1 MRAGKVAGSD
11 LSDPRCDFK
20 RRNATH
26 FHAAKTTH
34 LDSETSSEFYTC
46 YPSITNPNHSNVL
59 RSGFFEDLQQY
70 AALSFNRTENTDG
83 LTKTNEEGLFV
94 WSEDAIKKTD
104 AMNVGSCKTLRERQL
119 VLIAYLFEI
128 AYDLC
133 VSLINNVSQNL
144 GFESCLG
151 ICHNR

>member
-1 MRAGKVAGSD
+1 MKLIDVLKES
-11 LSDPRCDFK
+11 
-20 RRNATH
+20 
-26 FHAAKTTH
+26 
-34 LDSETSSEFYTC
+34 
-46 YPSITNPNHSNVL
+46 L
-59 RSGFFEDLQQY
+59 RSGFFEDLEQY
-70 AALSFNRTENTDG
+70 AALSFDRTKNTDS

-133 VSLINNVSQNL
+133 ISPIHNVSRNP
-144 GFESCLG
+144 GFESC
-151 ICHNR
+151 HYSP